1 MEAAIPKHLSDTE
14 NILLKVNLVIKGKIN
29 HKKLTS
35 INQQLWG
42 YIWVS
47 RTETVERTPAW
58 TQKLY

>member
-47 RTETVERTPAW
+47 RTETVERTPA
-58 TQKLY
+58 